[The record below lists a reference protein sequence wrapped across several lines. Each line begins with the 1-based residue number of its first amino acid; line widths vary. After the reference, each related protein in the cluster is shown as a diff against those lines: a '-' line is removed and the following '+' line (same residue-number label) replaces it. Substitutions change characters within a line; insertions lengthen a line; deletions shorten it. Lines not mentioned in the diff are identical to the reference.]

1 MFLLFFCKYN
11 SWFYIIYSEIH
22 IWLLHKKNIYYNF
35 NLFGENRW
43 FCAFLK
49 SKCYVTNLPPP
60 QKKNTTKKYSKFSN
74 LPRNGKKKFGVS
86 SQLFSMALS
95 ILGTKT
101 AVIFLLIE
109 TSFEKFSQS
118 KNVFFVYKN
127 RNKRLYFIIL
137 IKFTK
142 EKRRKPWSYWFVLD
156 LFSNII
162 KQYYINF

>member
-1 MFLLFFCKYN
+1 
-11 SWFYIIYSEIH
+11 
-22 IWLLHKKNIYYNF
+22 
-35 NLFGENRW
+35 
-43 FCAFLK
+43 
-49 SKCYVTNLPPP
+49 
-60 QKKNTTKKYSKFSN
+60 
-74 LPRNGKKKFGVS
+74 
-86 SQLFSMALS
+86 MALS

-162 KQYYINF
+162 EQYYINF